1 VLFDKIDLLSGL
13 VVEQLERLLPP
24 AEKAKQSRLLR
35 GMLERTTYSMAGYLD
50 RTKSVGDNSNI
61 IYVRSILDGL
71 DVSFLSRRPEDSE
84 RLHKIEK
91 IAKEHKFIGNLEKLE
106 FDNVLFSTPH
116 GIRGHT
122 FRFLG
127 DGFKAIIGLLWHLS
141 SNKIS
146 NSIILLDEPDSHMH
160 PGYILELI
168 NFIVDTSQR
177 FNVQF
182 FITTHCSDVLEIFLS
197 DDLEENKR
205 AFLNKELRILKMGK
219 IKDSR
224 TLAECLDYT
233 QAREAKNDLL
243 LDLRGI

>member
-1 VLFDKIDLLSGL
+1 
-13 VVEQLERLLPP
+13 
-24 AEKAKQSRLLR
+24 
-35 GMLERTTYSMAGYLD
+35 
-50 RTKSVGDNSNI
+50 
-61 IYVRSILDGL
+61 
-71 DVSFLSRRPEDSE
+71 
-84 RLHKIEK
+84 
-91 IAKEHKFIGNLEKLE
+91 
-106 FDNVLFSTPH
+106 
-116 GIRGHT
+116 
-122 FRFLG
+122 
-127 DGFKAIIGLLWHLS
+127 
-141 SNKIS
+141 
-146 NSIILLDEPDSHMH
+146 MH